1 MLKLVRTALTA
12 AILTAIAVRL
22 RRRSHRETAGETAG
36 GTAGQASGHAT
47 SEARG
52 PGRDA
57 GTGLSARGARPAG
70 RVTPLVLG
78 AGAIVAVALVVATA
92 LVTPAATTVP
102 ATTVPATTAPVMPA
116 AATPPPAPSAS
127 ATPAGASPS
136 ADPETPLSLGCRR
149 RSRPVV
155 VRPIDPRVRRAVNR
169 QWGRVERW
177 LRRNAPRTYAT
188 LGARSR
194 PRTLAFAEAYMGMEF
209 PDALRAS
216 LLRHNGAASFG
227 FFGEQLY
234 AVRQIRGVWR
244 DHCRE
249 GGRGGELIPVASR
262 GERVLFVS
270 GEGSGA
276 LGQIVGTG
284 EESRTSEPAGPK
296 VRSYY
301 ALLKATADALERGR
315 LGEWR
320 PRVVDGSLVWGRR

>member
-47 SEARG
+47 SEARR

-57 GTGLSARGARPAG
+57 GTGLSARGARRAG

-102 ATTVPATTAPVMPA
+102 ATTAPVMPA
-116 AATPPPAPSAS
+116 AATPPPAPSAP

-136 ADPETPLSLGCRR
+136 ADPETPLGPGCRP

-194 PRTLAFAEAYMGMEF
+194 PRTIAFAEAYMGMEF

-216 LLRHNGAASFG
+216 LLRHNGAAYFG
-227 FFGEQLY
+227 FFGERLY
-234 AVRQIRGVWR
+234 GVRQIRAVWR

-249 GGRGGELIPVASR
+249 GGRDGWGGELIPVASQ
-262 GERVLFVS
+262 GEPELFVS
-270 GEGSGA
+270 GEKSGS
-276 LGQIVGTG
+276 LGELAEIG
-284 EESRTSEPAGPK
+284 EESRTSEPAGLK

-320 PRVVDGSLVWGRR
+320 PRVVDGSLVWDRR